1 MFKSNVRSSLS
12 IIKQM
17 YYAAMVIKSGHLN
30 SDLKSIRN
38 YLYFQLKIV
47 FQFFNLSIID
57 LFNNFYTA
65 T

>member
-1 MFKSNVRSSLS
+1 
-12 IIKQM
+12 
-17 YYAAMVIKSGHLN
+17 MVIKSGHLN

-38 YLYFQLKIV
+38 YLYFQLKID

-65 T
+65 TQKKLKKYPFFLLKI